1 MGQFL
6 KSETL
11 WQMLG
16 GFALGT
22 AVLVVVSPA
31 DGLHTAVKHVAGALG
46 LG

>member
-6 KSETL
+6 KSEIL

-22 AVLVVVSPA
+22 AMLVAVSPA
-31 DGLHTAVKHVAGALG
+31 DGLHTALKHLVTAIG